1 MDLSL
6 GLGMLGPMKV
16 ETYHAER
23 QHVPTR
29 PGNRGLSAWA
39 GPAYFAA
46 VGVATAVYFFL
57 PIDAQSMAY
66 NGIAVSAAV
75 AMIVGARWRRPEPQA
90 AWLLLGLG
98 VLALACGDIVFGS
111 TQPVP
116 SPADMFYISA
126 VPLLGLGLWGLTA
139 SRWMKRGVPAVLI
152 AIAIASS
159 VVVLSW
165 VFLVLPAGE
174 RGQVTFATRL
184 VAIGYP
190 VTDLAL
196 IGALSFAAASTRWQD
211 ARYRYLGG
219 GLVMKFAA
227 DIAYAVQD
235 LGMGYQVG
243 NGIDAFWLVSYGL
256 LGAALLHP
264 PSPTNGSWENDEA
277 VRPDLARAEMEPE
290 AAPPRKTKRAV
301 STLATAQVA
310 VQFAFIVLWAGRL
323 LLAFATVAMFAG
335 AAWMSAQMVML
346 AGAFGTGGILM
357 WAAGSIATASPAAV
371 AASRR

>member
-1 MDLSL
+1 
-6 GLGMLGPMKV
+6 
-16 ETYHAER
+16 
-23 QHVPTR
+23 
-29 PGNRGLSAWA
+29 
-39 GPAYFAA
+39 
-46 VGVATAVYFFL
+46 
-57 PIDAQSMAY
+57 
-66 NGIAVSAAV
+66 
-75 AMIVGARWRRPEPQA
+75 
-90 AWLLLGLG
+90 LLGLG
-98 VLALACGDIVFGS
+98 VLVLACGDIVFGS

-159 VVVLSW
+159 VVLLSW

-264 PSPTNGSWENDEA
+264 SSTTAGSWENDEA
-277 VRPDLARAEMEPE
+277 IRPDLARAEMEPE